1 LKIVTY
7 AVSIISDIVGIIM
20 NMGSNYY
27 YYALGKSMSGVVTKS
42 FIIID
47 YILAS
52 NLIVPTDPWIRYRY
66 GAYHQPEPADCKP
79 CDKAKLEASGESF
92 GVCEAYRLKCVSNI
106 DRELHTIAEAKEEK
120 KEIVET
126 VEDAA
131 DFEFDSLF

>member
-1 LKIVTY
+1 VTY
-7 AVSIISDIVGIIM
+7 AISIISDIVGVITNIKT
-20 NMGSNYY
+20 NYY
-27 YYALGKSMSGVVTKS
+27 YYGLGKSMSGAITKS
-42 FIIID
+42 FILID

-79 CDKAKLEASGESF
+79 CDKAKLEANGESF
-92 GVCEAYRLKCVSNI
+92 GVCEAYRLRCVSNI
-106 DRELHTIAEAKEEK
+106 DRELHTIAEAKKETTEE
-120 KEIVET
+120 VQA